1 MGYLVRCAHDHTRTS
16 VCSFCSRC
24 VWYIHIL
31 IQLCFSLHARAQGF
45 SVEDQGAATA
55 AKPPTTWDVKVLV
68 AALLTVV
75 SQRLFNALG

>member
-1 MGYLVRCAHDHTRTS
+1 MITHVHLCVVFVQG
-16 VCSFCSRC
+16 VCGTFTYSFS
-24 VWYIHIL
+24 W
-31 IQLCFSLHARAQGF
+31 CFSLHAHAQGF

-75 SQRLFNALG
+75 SQRLFKSLG